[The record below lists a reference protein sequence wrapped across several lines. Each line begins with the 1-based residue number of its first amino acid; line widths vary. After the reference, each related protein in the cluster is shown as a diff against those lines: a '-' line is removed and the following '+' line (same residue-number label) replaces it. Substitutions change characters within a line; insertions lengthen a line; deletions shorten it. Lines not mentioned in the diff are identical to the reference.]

1 MTPAAKAPAA
11 GANTTP
17 GDSGSTPPGP
27 GPTPGGSS
35 AAHRSPGASSTPG
48 RPLSQELGV
57 QIIGMSATLCNA
69 DAVAQW
75 LGAALYVTDW
85 RPIPLQ
91 QMLKVGNQLL
101 DVEGRVVRTLEVPP
115 GWDKEEGLALLCK
128 ETVEVGAARAHT
140 RRLVGQDTDCAW
152 CVM

>member
-1 MTPAAKAPAA
+1 
-11 GANTTP
+11 
-17 GDSGSTPPGP
+17 
-27 GPTPGGSS
+27 
-35 AAHRSPGASSTPG
+35 
-48 RPLSQELGV
+48 
-57 QIIGMSATLCNA
+57 MSATLCNA